1 MTLDRVFGAF
11 RADRNSLRRMI
22 VLSLLLHLAVLILS
36 SLLPT
41 ARPPKAAL
49 SPNYMVDLVSSLDTG
64 MKGQQ
69 DSRFGGPAKEPVEMP
84 TAAGKAAPG
93 RLEAPLPKP
102 VRSVKEAKR
111 PDLSAARAA
120 EKNPKRVE
128 AASRIPPK
136 PIRAEKVK
144 AQGPAKGDAI
154 EKILARADST
164 RKAAPVPRP
173 EKAGGATQADAIGE
187 ILKGAD
193 SPRRSPLKT
202 VPQGAAKGSEA
213 SSGSAIDAIRKRVEA
228 AEQRERAVLASSGG
242 ARGAGMAAGSGVA
255 GITAGGSPSG
265 TGGNAAFNARMYA
278 YYRLIWARIKKQW
291 TISPGLLPRENI
303 GAVIHVRVLRNGD
316 VEEIRF
322 EKRSGNRYFDESAL
336 RAVRKASPFPPLPE
350 GTGEGE
356 VEMGIRFHA
365 SELR

>member
-1 MTLDRVFGAF
+1 MTLDRLFGAF
-11 RADRNSLRRMI
+11 LADRDSLPRMI
-22 VLSLLLHLAVLILS
+22 VLSLLLHLAALILS
-36 SLLPT
+36 SLLYT
-41 ARPPKAAL
+41 ARPPKATL
-49 SPNYMVDLVSSLDTG
+49 PPDYMVDLVSSLDAD
-64 MKGQQ
+64 MKGQRE
-69 DSRFGGPAKEPVEMP
+69 SLSGGPAKEPVEMP
-84 TAAGKAAPG
+84 TAAGKDAPG
-93 RLEAPLPKP
+93 RMEAPLPKP
-102 VRSVKEAKR
+102 MRRVEEAKR
-111 PDLSAARAA
+111 PDLSTAKVI

-128 AASRIPPK
+128 AASPIPPK
-136 PIRAEKVK
+136 PIRTEKGK
-144 AQGPAKGDAI
+144 APGPAKRDPI

-164 RKAAPVPRP
+164 RKAAPVPR
-173 EKAGGATQADAIGE
+173 KTQSDAIGE

-193 SPRRSPLKT
+193 SPRHSSP
-202 VPQGAAKGSEA
+202 PPAHQGAAKGAEA
-213 SSGSAIDAIRKRVEA
+213 SSGNAIEAIRKRVEA
-228 AEQRERAVLASSGG
+228 DEQRERAGLALSGG
-242 ARGAGMAAGSGVA
+242 ARGAGLAAGSGVT

-265 TGGNAAFNARMYA
+265 AGGNAAFNARMYA

-316 VEEIRF
+316 VEGISF

-350 GTGEGE
+350 GTGDGE